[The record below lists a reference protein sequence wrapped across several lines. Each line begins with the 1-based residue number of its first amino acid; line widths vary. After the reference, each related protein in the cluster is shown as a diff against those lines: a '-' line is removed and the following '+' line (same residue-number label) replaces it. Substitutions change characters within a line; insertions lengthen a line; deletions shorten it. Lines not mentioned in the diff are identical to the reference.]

1 MPDIGQQHRVIG
13 IRHVL
18 RRLKKAGLV
27 EKDSLHAQEAVF
39 NIQDKVL
46 SRAVNW
52 YKIGAR
58 RGALVILKAF
68 LDGNLIV
75 WRKTDGAR
83 EIIANVDAVR
93 WRKKLR
99 VKVGSTSRTVK
110 KSTYR
115 LSSEE
120 LDFE

>member
-27 EKDSLHAQEAVF
+27 EKDSLYAQEAIS

-46 SRAVNW
+46 ARAVSW

-58 RGALVILKAF
+58 RGALVILEP
-68 LDGNLIV
+68 
-75 WRKTDGAR
+75 R
-83 EIIANVDAVR
+83 EIIAKVDSVR

-99 VKVGSTSRTVK
+99 VKVGSSSRTVK

-115 LSSEE
+115 LSSQE